1 MVELFHAEHAGRVMC
16 VYEITRVRSDRRSVF
31 ALVCTHAVLV
41 QRHAVLEALREK
53 ASCPTVFKNVA
64 AMPATDQSHHTSVEL
79 PNATLP
85 SGTKDPTCIHERQ
98 SIRVDPQS
106 IYQCLSHSA
115 GLISNMRIRDIP
127 DLAHPQ
133 PQAHHTS
140 NVVWQLDTNSMT
152 AHMHGID

>member
-85 SGTKDPTCIHERQ
+85 SGTKDPTYTKDNQ
-98 SIRVDPQS
+98 SGWILKAS
-106 IYQCLSHSA
+106 INACH
-115 GLISNMRIRDIP
+115 I
-127 DLAHPQ
+127 
-133 PQAHHTS
+133 
-140 NVVWQLDTNSMT
+140 QLV
-152 AHMHGID
+152 